1 MKKNLIKWFIVLL
14 GCFIIS
20 TFLHELGHGVSS
32 YAVGQYV
39 STGFNRVGDVYKK
52 PHDLDFRK
60 DSSKYENP
68 YDMGPNVTLILAIV
82 FTFGLSKIKSKNQ
95 TTNMVVGALALSNS
109 LIRLIPMIHAYCGI
123 IICGSFYKED
133 EVGMGLLWY
142 DLSGVQI
149 MKYLPSIIS
158 IVISLVCLYYVIK
171 ILKNKLSE
179 LIKIRFYFSSIIV
192 SAYILSFIVENIL
205 DNIIRINW
213 I

>member
-82 FTFGLSKIKSKNQ
+82 FTFGLAKIKSKNQ

>member
-82 FTFGLSKIKSKNQ
+82 FTFGLAKIKSKNQ
-95 TTNMVVGALALSNS
+95 TTNIVVGALALSNS
-109 LIRLIPMIHAYCGI
+109 LIRLIPMIHSYFGFVI
-123 IICGSFYKED
+123 RGKLYEED
-133 EVGMGLLWY
+133 EVGTGLLWY
-142 DLSGVQI
+142 KLSGVQI

-171 ILKNKLSE
+171 MLKNKLPE
-179 LIKIRFYFSSIIV
+179 LARERFYFSSIIV
-192 SAYILSFIVENIL
+192 VCYILSFIIENFL